1 MRLARALVVPL
12 LIAVAAPVAN
22 AQEEPAVV
30 LRLLRQTTW
39 NTPEDTDFRL
49 EVRAANHGEETLDD
63 LSLGIVIWTPA
74 RSRTAY
80 EHSLEAD
87 PGSGVTMAQA
97 PPFPGE
103 LRPGGRRTF
112 RVRMDLSVLAQRGED
127 AIYPMTVELR
137 SHDEAV
143 ATFRSPV
150 IFLNQEPKVPLDVA
164 STFVVY
170 APLFFQPGGT
180 FRNGRVEDLV
190 RRGGSIRGATEALA
204 SQLSRPGAPS
214 VDVVLSPTLLGQ
226 LERMRRGYSVWHGVL
241 QHVKAGTSGARDADA
256 VLKNIRTIAGVPS
269 AEVSAMP
276 LGAPSIPALLHAELE
291 TDLRRQ
297 LGLGRDETERLTGA
311 RISPRILYPPGSR
324 LDQAALYRLW
334 REGIRLV
341 LVDPGIVAPRPQD
354 RGFAE
359 PPGASLTAGEK
370 ARVKAVV
377 PDAGV
382 EALLASDLPERD
394 PRLAARAVLG
404 ELTSIWLE
412 QPSVK
417 RGVAAIFPEN
427 LRLPGSFYLP
437 FIHALSGVPWLHTVK
452 AGRLLALHPPPSE
465 PAELVPRRGR
475 MFSAAYVS
483 ELQEA
488 RVAIERYSSTLRD
501 ESSLPQNLGRVL
513 LLGEGLQFLRDE
525 ERGLRFLDSISGRLQ
540 KAFGP
545 AKVAPDTSVPVTL
558 TDRTGQIPLAIR
570 NDSGHELR
578 VRVHLVSNRLTF
590 PQGDTKVVQLPEG
603 SIQLT
608 FPVETRTTG
617 RFPVQ
622 VLLETPSGERLGP
635 PAQLVVRSTAY
646 NVFALIITLGAAFVL
661 LALWARRFFPWA
673 RRS

>member
-1 MRLARALVVPL
+1 MRLGRALVVPL

-22 AQEEPAVV
+22 AQEEPTVV
-30 LRLLRQTTW
+30 LRLTRQTTW

-49 EVRAANHGEETLDD
+49 EVRATNRGQETLDD

-80 EHSLEAD
+80 EQSLESD
-87 PGSGVTMAQA
+87 PGGGPAMAQA

-103 LRPGGRRTF
+103 LRPGADRTF

-150 IFLNQEPKVPLDVA
+150 IFLDQEPKVPLDVA
-164 STFVVY
+164 STFVIY

-190 RRGGSIRGATEALA
+190 RRGGSIRGATDALA

-214 VDVVLSPTLLGQ
+214 VDVVLSPTLLTQ
-226 LERMRRGYSVWHGVL
+226 LERMRRGYAVWHGVL
-241 QHVKAGTSGARDADA
+241 DHVKTGTAGARDADA
-256 VLKNIRTIAGVPS
+256 VLRNIRAIAGAPS

-276 LGAPSIPALLHAELE
+276 FGAPSIPALLHATLE
-291 TDLRRQ
+291 TDLSRQ
-297 LGLGRDETERLTGA
+297 LRLGREETERLTGA
-311 RISPRILYPPGSR
+311 RVSPRILYPPGSR

-354 RGFAE
+354 LGFAE
-359 PPGASLTAGEK
+359 PPGAALAAGEK

-377 PDAGV
+377 PDAGI
-382 EALLASDLPERD
+382 EDLLSSGLAEED
-394 PRLAARAVLG
+394 PRLAARAVVG

-412 QPSVK
+412 QPSRH
-417 RGVAAIFPEN
+417 RGVAVIFPEN

-437 FIHALSGVPWLHTVK
+437 FIRALSGVPWLHTVK
-452 AGRLLALHPPPSE
+452 AGRLLALHPPPDA

-475 MFSAAYVS
+475 MFSAGYVA
-483 ELQEA
+483 ELEDAHASIQ
-488 RVAIERYSSTLRD
+488 RYGSTLRD

-525 ERGLRFLDSISGRLQ
+525 GRGLRFLDSISGRLLN
-540 KAFGP
+540 AFGP

-570 NDSGHELR
+570 NDSGHDLR
-578 VRVHLVSNRLTF
+578 VRIHLISNRLDF
-590 PQGDTKVVQLPEG
+590 PQGATRVVQLPKG
-603 SIQLT
+603 LVQLT

-646 NVFALIITLGAAFVL
+646 NVFALILTLGAAFVL
-661 LALWARRFFPWA
+661 LVLWARRYLPWA